1 MYGFRSL
8 DHRPHSVPEGAR
20 LRRLSAFRPLPERSP
35 TSTKLSVVYQ
45 PAVPASTSP
54 YRVRDEQGRELDWA
68 NVFLD
73 GQRLRQ
79 LSPRSLRIY
88 AYDLL
93 DFARWFELPHR
104 PLAEITESTLMDYVR
119 HQLEQQPKPTPQT
132 VNHRLGTV
140 RCCYRFHTGQEIPAG
155 KVHFQ
160 RRYTQRFPLG
170 CGRRRPAV
178 ARSFRL
184 KQDRRVIVPLS
195 SEEVAKFW
203 QSFRTYRDLAL
214 VGLMLLD
221 GLRSCE
227 VLGLQ
232 PEDVQLADGQM
243 RVHGKGN
250 KQRVMPLPP
259 DLLEVLR
266 HYLRL
271 ERPLTNAPALFVCL
285 KGRSRGQP
293 MSPAGLRSLFRHHRV
308 RSRVPHA
315 NPHRVSHTFGA
326 DMVRAGMSLPALQ
339 RLMGHSQIRTT
350 LLYVQLAPQDVWRE
364 YARAIEK
371 RKALDSSHLP

>member
-1 MYGFRSL
+1 M
-8 DHRPHSVPEGAR
+8 
-20 LRRLSAFRPLPERSP
+20 
-35 TSTKLSVVYQ
+35 KLSVIYQ
-45 PAVPASTSP
+45 PAVPASTSA
-54 YRVRDEQGRELDWA
+54 YRVRNNQGGELDWA
-68 NVFLD
+68 NAFLD

-93 DFARWFELPHR
+93 DFARWFEPQRR
-104 PLAEITESTLMDYVR
+104 PLAEITESTLVDYVR
-119 HQLEQQPKPTPQT
+119 HQLEQDPKPTPQT

-155 KVHFQ
+155 QVHFQ
-160 RRYTQRFPLG
+160 RRYTKRSPLG
-170 CGRRRPAV
+170 YGRPRPAI
-178 ARSFRL
+178 ARGLRL

-195 SEEVAKFW
+195 AQEVAKFW

-232 PEDVQLADGQM
+232 LEDLQLIEGQL
-243 RVHGKGN
+243 RVLGKGN
-250 KQRVMPLPP
+250 KKRVMPLPSEI
-259 DLLEVLR
+259 LEVLG

-271 ERPLTNAPALFVCL
+271 ERSLTNSPALFVSL
-285 KGRSRGQP
+285 KGRQRGQP
-293 MSPAGLRSLFRHHRV
+293 MTPAGLRSLFRHHRV
-308 RSRVPHA
+308 QSRIPHA
-315 NPHRVSHTFGA
+315 HPHRLRHTFGS

-339 RLMGHSQIRTT
+339 HLMGHSQIATT
-350 LLYVQLAPQDVWRE
+350 MLYVELAPHDVWRE

-371 RKALDSSHLP
+371 RKALDSSHLS